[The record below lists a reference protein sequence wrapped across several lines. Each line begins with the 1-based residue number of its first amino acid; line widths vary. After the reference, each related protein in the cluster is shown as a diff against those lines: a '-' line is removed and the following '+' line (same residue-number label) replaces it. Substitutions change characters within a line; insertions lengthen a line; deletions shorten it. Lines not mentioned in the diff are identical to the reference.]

1 MHKQMFVNLA
11 VKDVARSIKFFS
23 SLGYSFNPQFTNEQA
38 AALVLGENLYAML
51 LDEKFFATFTP
62 KKLIDAKTHVETLV
76 ALPVESREAVEALI
90 AKAIAAGAST
100 PTAPKDLGFMYQHAY
115 TDLDGHVWEIFY
127 MDESA
132 FPGASG

>member
-76 ALPVESREAVEALI
+76 ALPVESREVVEALI